1 MVHLENAVQNGA
13 QNAEMR
19 HRTNIAAE
27 GTWFLL
33 GNIIAIASI
42 LGMCQKDDK
51 KIFKFLGKCII
62 IFYFCKLHNTGSCN
76 FGSSSKNRKCLLPKL
91 L

>member
-33 GNIIAIASI
+33 GNIIAIAGI
-42 LGMCQKDDK
+42 LVCVRKMIK
-51 KIFKFLGKCII
+51 KYL
-62 IFYFCKLHNTGSCN
+62 N
-76 FGSSSKNRKCLLPKL
+76 F
-91 L
+91 